1 MIFEL
6 SHALLELS
14 LALQK
19 QIVAGISRE
28 SVGNLPACSHIKLCT
43 RAILCRRRRFS
54 FSLHVRFSFH
64 ISNENPCVQN
74 FSLRSKVLECGTKAH
89 TGGAGMM
96 IACACQL

>member
-1 MIFEL
+1 MVSEL

-19 QIVAGISRE
+19 QTVAGISPE
-28 SVGNLPACSHIKLCT
+28 SVGKLPACSHIKLCT
-43 RAILCRRRRFS
+43 RAILCRRTWLS
-54 FSLHVRFSFH
+54 FCSHVRFSFH
-64 ISNENPCVQN
+64 TSSKYLCVSNFN
-74 FSLRSKVLECGTKAH
+74 LRSKVLEHDTKAH